1 MRRVHADNVTGGA
14 RRGSSSRGATHP
26 TISRY
31 AWSPIAIK
39 RWCVPALALLLV
51 GGSCTADT
59 GVSTSDSVPAA
70 STVAT
75 STTVTSVPEPVTTTS
90 STTASSTSAPPP
102 QRCVI
107 SEISASSQSEYW
119 RPVMLDEAL
128 YRLDVVTGALT
139 ELAQTVG
146 VDGFEGL
153 VPFED
158 TVLVAPGHAQL
169 ADTGWEIELVDLTT
183 GTRQRVGLGDVGP
196 ARLVG
201 MLGDTALFGGW
212 SRPIPSPVLVG
223 YDLAVGEIVW
233 VTELAP
239 KSVDPETVDEAIP
252 AIYSAETSPLG
263 DVAVVRLAFPTSVE
277 FDVLV
282 DADGTRLTN
291 LFGEEGL
298 LTWELHGRWDRTAG
312 WFDENMLLYAPVD
325 GPAYLVDSVTLERQP
340 IEMPDLRAGET
351 LFASGDGVRVLV
363 TGEAGMAMFDLEA
376 QTRTPLV
383 SAPCYILIGTIGST
397 GNSD

>member
-1 MRRVHADNVTGGA
+1 VVLRLF
-14 RRGSSSRGATHP
+14 
-26 TISRY
+26 
-31 AWSPIAIK
+31 
-39 RWCVPALALLLV
+39 VPAFVLLLV
-51 GGSCTADT
+51 AGACTAGT
-59 GVSTSDSVPAA
+59 EVSTTGEVPVGSAA
-70 STVAT
+70 VT
-75 STTVTSVPEPVTTTS
+75 STTVTSLPEPVTTTS
-90 STTASSTSAPPP
+90 STTTSSTSLPPS

-107 SEISASSQSEYW
+107 SEISASVQSEYW

-153 VPFED
+153 VPFGD
-158 TVLVAPGHAQL
+158 TALVAPGHAQL

-223 YDLAVGEIVW
+223 YDLVVGEIVW

-239 KSVDPETVDEAIP
+239 KSVDPGTVDEATP
-252 AIYSAETSPLG
+252 AIYSAEASPLG
-263 DVAVVRLAFPTSVE
+263 NIAVVRLAFPTSVE

-282 DADGTRLTN
+282 DAGGTQLTN

-298 LTWELHGRWDRTAG
+298 LTWELHGEWDRTAG
-312 WFDENMLLYAPVD
+312 WFDENMLLYAPRD
-325 GPAYLVDSVTLERQP
+325 GSAYLVDSTTLARQP
-340 IEMPDLRAGET
+340 TEMPDVRADET
-351 LFASGDGVRVLV
+351 LFASGDGVHVVV
-363 TGEAGMAMFDLEA
+363 TGEAGMVMLDLEA

-383 SAPCYILIGTIGST
+383 SAPCYILVGTIGST